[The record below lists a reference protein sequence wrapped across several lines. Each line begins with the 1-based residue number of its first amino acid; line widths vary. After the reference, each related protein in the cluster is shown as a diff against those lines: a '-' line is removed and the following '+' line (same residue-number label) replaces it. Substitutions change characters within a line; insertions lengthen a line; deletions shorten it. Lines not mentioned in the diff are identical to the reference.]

1 MEGRPGR
8 RFDGGALRKLLMG
21 IALAISL
28 TAPLSVAH
36 AQTPDLFSL
45 PDDFYP
51 ESIAV
56 ADDGTF
62 YIGSWHQ
69 GSVARLLPGQD
80 RAEVF
85 IPSGSNGLFNTQG
98 LLIDAARQ
106 TLWVCSGDSGFSIAP
121 RTESALKAFDLES
134 GTPKASYALPG
145 GGYCN
150 DLALSDDG
158 RVFVSDSQRPR
169 ILVLDDEN
177 GALRNWVE
185 NPAFCR
191 EPEVCLNGIAVD
203 PGGAVYVS
211 HVSTAPELLRVEIN
225 PDGSAGDVAAVP
237 MPRPLKNADAVRLL
251 DSDRILIFESN
262 AFASNDPLNGSI
274 SIATLQ
280 ADGPAMLDTLANGL
294 ADPSSGA
301 VHDGRIYFIQS
312 KYTVLFRHP
321 PDAAAQVDKG
331 VPFTVNTIPL
341 PLPR

>member
-1 MEGRPGR
+1 
-8 RFDGGALRKLLMG
+8 MG
-21 IALAISL
+21 IALAIGV
-28 TAPLSVAH
+28 TAPPGFSY
-36 AQTPDLFSL
+36 AQTPELFSL

-69 GSVARLLPGQD
+69 GSVARLLPGQE
-80 RAEVF
+80 RAEAF
-85 IPSGSNGLFNTQG
+85 IPSGNNGLFNTQG

-106 TLWVCSGDSGFSIAP
+106 TLWACSGDSGFSIAP

-158 RVFVSDSQRPR
+158 SVFVSDSQRPR
-169 ILVLDDEN
+169 ILVLDDEH
-177 GALRNWVE
+177 GELRNWVE

-191 EPEVCLNGIAVD
+191 EPEVCLNGIAID
-203 PGGAVYVS
+203 QSEAIYVS
-211 HVSTAPELLRVEIN
+211 HVSMAPELLRVDFN
-225 PDGSAGDVAAVP
+225 PDGSAGDVKAIP
-237 MPRPLKNADAVRLL
+237 MPRPLKNADAIRHI
-251 DSDRILIFESN
+251 DRNRILIFESN
-262 AFASNDPLNGSI
+262 AFANNDPLNGSI
-274 SIATLQ
+274 SIATLKTDR
-280 ADGPAMLDTLANGL
+280 AAMLDTLANGL

-312 KYTVLFRHP
+312 KYALLFRHP
-321 PDAAAQVDKG
+321 PDAADQVEKG
-331 VPFTVNTIPL
+331 VPFTVNAIPL
-341 PLPR
+341 PPKR